1 MRWFFDIMTPS
12 DVAFQGTGSH
22 SAVDIYTLLANGQE
36 QSRIGNLQIS
46 TIIFSFCMG
55 LTALEVLDLVLVS
68 VSVSRFQNQLLP
80 LPRGF
85 SAPRTRT
92 PKGGFIR

>member
-1 MRWFFDIMTPS
+1 MRWFFDIMTSS

-55 LTALEVLDLVLVS
+55 LL
-68 VSVSRFQNQLLP
+68 R
-80 LPRGF
+80 
-85 SAPRTRT
+85 
-92 PKGGFIR
+92 